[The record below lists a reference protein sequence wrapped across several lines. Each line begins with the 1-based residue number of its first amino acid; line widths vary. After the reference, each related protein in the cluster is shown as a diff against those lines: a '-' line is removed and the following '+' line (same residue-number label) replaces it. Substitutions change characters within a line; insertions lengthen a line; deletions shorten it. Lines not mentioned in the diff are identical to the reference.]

1 MILEALSMML
11 ERIKSMPYVKCVV
24 ISPVFVS
31 SHLLYY
37 HLERYKKF
45 KFLG

>member
-1 MILEALSMML
+1 MILVAFSTILQRL
-11 ERIKSMPYVKCVV
+11 KSMLDEKCIV
-24 ISPVFVS
+24 IPPVFMS